1 MAQKI
6 IRVNTNDI
14 KSIKNAERL
23 KARYENA
30 GYTLVSETA
39 TISTAT
45 FIYET
50 NKGKE

>member
-1 MAQKI
+1 MAKKVIQ
-6 IRVNTNDI
+6 VNTNDI

-23 KARYENA
+23 KSRYENA

-45 FIYET
+45 FVYET
-50 NKGKE
+50 NEGKE